1 MTQSTPNAEP
11 HGPSADELE
20 ALRLLAVDIA
30 FDAGQHA
37 HAARSGLGPGKRA
50 AHDTK
55 SSAVDPVTQFDRE
68 TEALV
73 VERLRSER
81 PDDSIVG
88 EEGANHRGSNDY
100 EWHIDPIDGTVNFV
114 YDLPGWCTSVG
125 LLHRGEPVAGA
136 VYSPPLGDRDTA
148 MFSAARG
155 AGAFLG
161 AERIEVSNATDS
173 TTSLIA
179 TGFSYH
185 LDQHR
190 VEQAERIARVL
201 PHVRDIR
208 RMGSAALDL
217 AFVAAGRLDA
227 YFEEFISS
235 WDVAAGVL
243 LVREAGGIVTTFA
256 GGELDVAAPAGVLAA
271 GRGLHDTLS
280 KHIATPT

>member
-1 MTQSTPNAEP
+1 MTEVDPT
-11 HGPSADELE
+11 GPDQLE

-30 FDAGQHA
+30 FQAGSHA
-37 HAARSGLGPGKRA
+37 QRGRASLGPGKRA

-81 PDDSIVG
+81 PNDSIVG
-88 EEGANHRGSNDY
+88 EEGANHRGSNDF

-114 YDLPGWCTSVG
+114 YDLPGWCTSIG
-125 LLHRGEPVAGA
+125 LLHQGEPVAGA
-136 VYSPPLGDRDTA
+136 IYSPPLGGVDAA
-148 MFSAARG
+148 MFSARRG
-155 AGAFLG
+155 GGAFLG
-161 AERIEVSNATDS
+161 PDRLTASTSTDLA
-173 TTSLIA
+173 TSLIA

-190 VEQAERIARVL
+190 LEQAERIARLL

-217 AFVAAGRLDA
+217 AFVAAGRVDA
-227 YFEEFISS
+227 YFEEFLHS

-243 LVREAGGIVTTFA
+243 LVREAGGIVTTF
-256 GGELDVAAPAGVLAA
+256 GHTDLDVSAPAGVLASGA
-271 GRGLHDTLS
+271 GLHQTLS
-280 KHIATPT
+280 DRIHRAR